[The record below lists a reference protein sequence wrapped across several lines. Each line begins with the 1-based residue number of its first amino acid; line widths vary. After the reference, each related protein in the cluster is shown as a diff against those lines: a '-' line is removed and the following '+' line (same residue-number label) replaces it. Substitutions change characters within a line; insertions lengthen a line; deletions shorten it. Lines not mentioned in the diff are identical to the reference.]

1 MTIDLVGKL
10 HRTVYVANCPSTAY
24 EDLARFMML
33 RCGAV
38 EAWTVLENNWVVIV
52 FESMNSV
59 SNALAFH
66 GFSFGDLTVKL
77 IVWRA
82 KDPPPAGAPK
92 QFAITGPVHSTDDI
106 GQWSREAGNQN
117 GSSTT
122 ASASSSPPLLSDEER
137 RKWLEKRQQG
147 RTTIQELA
155 EAAEKADRINAEGK
169 EARMKNLCYRQ
180 AMALVIILEDAIEK
194 AKIELDEKNY
204 FLAAS
209 TSLLHST

>member
-1 MTIDLVGKL
+1 MSIDLVGKL

-66 GFSFGDLTVKL
+66 GISFADLTTKL

-106 GQWSREAGNQN
+106 GQWSREAGNHN
-117 GSSTT
+117 ASSTT
-122 ASASSSPPLLSDEER
+122 ASASSSSPLLSDDER
-137 RKWLEKRQQG
+137 QQWLEKRQQG
-147 RTTIQELA
+147 RITIQELA
-155 EAAEKADRINAEGK
+155 EAAEKTDKMNEEGK
-169 EARMKNLCYRQ
+169 EARMRNLCYRQ
-180 AMALVIILEDAIEK
+180 ALALVTILEDAVEK
-194 AKIELDEKNY
+194 AKIELDEKNR
-204 FLAAS
+204 FLSAS
-209 TSLLHST
+209 KSLLHST